1 VINKVRAND
10 PMSSLSAMQRSARFA
25 GKHATRIMA
34 ALRDEKSL
42 TAGEMAQ
49 CTGMTVEQICR
60 RLPEL
65 ERSGLTQVVQFEQAD
80 LLRDGY
86 RVWEA
91 V

>member
-1 VINKVRAND
+1 MNNARAHD
-10 PMSSLSAMQRSARFA
+10 PQSSLSAAEQVAWFA
-25 GKHATRIMA
+25 GRHASRILA
-34 ALRDEKSL
+34 VLRDEKSL

-65 ERSGLTQVVQFEQAD
+65 ERSGCTQVVQFEGAD
-80 LLRDGY
+80 LLRNGY

-91 V
+91 L

>member
-1 VINKVRAND
+1 MNNARAYD
-10 PMSSLSAMQRSARFA
+10 PMSSHGAAEHSAQFA
-25 GKHATRIMA
+25 GGHASRILT
-34 ALRDEKSL
+34 ALQDEKSL
-42 TAGEMAQ
+42 TAGEMAE

-65 ERSGLTQVVQFEQAD
+65 ERSGHTQVVQFEGAD
-80 LLRDGY
+80 LLRNGY

>member
-1 VINKVRAND
+1 MINKVRAND

-60 RLPEL
+60 RLQEGRGEPCQT
-65 ERSGLTQVVQFEQAD
+65 RGGRQVS
-80 LLRDGY
+80 R
-86 RVWEA
+86 R
-91 V
+91 

>member
-1 VINKVRAND
+1 MNFARTCD
-10 PMSSLSAMQRSARFA
+10 PLSSYGAPEHSARLA
-25 GKHATRIMA
+25 VGHASRILA
-34 ALRDEKSL
+34 ALHDEKSL
-42 TAGEMAQ
+42 TAGEMAE

-65 ERSGLTQVVQFEQAD
+65 ARTGLAQVVQFEGAD

>member
-1 VINKVRAND
+1 MNNTRAYD
-10 PMSSLSAMQRSARFA
+10 PVSSHCAAEHSARFA
-25 GKHATRIMA
+25 DRHVSRIMA
-34 ALRDEKSL
+34 ALQDEKSL
-42 TAGEMAQ
+42 TAGEMAE

-65 ERSGLTQVVQFEQAD
+65 ERRGHTQVVQFEGAD
-80 LLRDGY
+80 LLRNGY